1 MHNRGPN
8 VINELL
14 LDELL
19 AIVNRVENFTH
30 RQRSSSV
37 LPNQTKT
44 FLQLRRNRI
53 FEPKQMKRFE
63 ALSQARCFDRRQ
75 PVMNIVQQ
83 GKIPA
88 KFLPQPFEQSGDKIQ
103 VEL

>member
-8 VINELL
+8 VVNELL

-37 LPNQTKT
+37 LPDEAKT
-44 FLQLRRNRI
+44 F
-53 FEPKQMKRFE
+53 
-63 ALSQARCFDRRQ
+63 
-75 PVMNIVQQ
+75 
-83 GKIPA
+83 
-88 KFLPQPFEQSGDKIQ
+88 
-103 VEL
+103 